1 MAGRFSFFLR
11 QGRVGTGLA
20 YLRDT
25 WTSDAAANRGWF
37 DQPKPCSL
45 TALASLVPERSA
57 KKTVVDLILF
67 VCQPFSR
74 HDTVSNKENNGMQW
88 WDNLSDPGGLL
99 VTERQ
104 TLVADEDGDKD
115 EDEIGDEHA
124 VEDDKPSQH
133 EKQSSWTA
141 VNLAT
146 LPKTHTFDEADDTAY
161 PLALAHETKDAVP
174 RLYYY
179 AWKKERLLQE
189 DISLERVL
197 LTDMIVSTEMDRP
210 NGVKERIEGII
221 RPFAIAEKQDPPEEE
236 EWVHLPSMEQAAS
249 DGAGVSMLHL
259 GKEDPDDVATH
270 GKLNTDATD
279 EFTGIA
285 APDGDGAGS
294 ANINQ
299 QATEVDTQSSECERD
314 PPESDASP
322 DTTAVNTKEEEVAQ
336 EAEEN
341 PLANPAG
348 KSEDVETQTPIPQ
361 DSEDIADDPVQ
372 TTTATTDIP

>member
-1 MAGRFSFFLR
+1 M
-11 QGRVGTGLA
+11 A

-57 KKTVVDLILF
+57 KNTVVDLILF

-104 TLVADEDGDKD
+104 TLVVDEDGDKD

-179 AWKKERLLQE
+179 AWKKERLLQK

-197 LTDMIVSTEMDRP
+197 LMDMIVSTEMDRP

-270 GKLNTDATD
+270 GKLNTDATN

-294 ANINQ
+294 ANISQ

-314 PPESDASP
+314 PPKSDAPP
-322 DTTAVNTKEEEVAQ
+322 DTTAVNTKEEEVAR
-336 EAEEN
+336 EVEEN

-348 KSEDVETQTPIPQ
+348 KSEDAETQTPIPQ

-372 TTTATTDIP
+372 TTTATTDII